1 MTELAP
7 FADVSDLRHRVRR
20 LTWFQE
26 SFAHEAATLGERH
39 GLRFSIDDRAL
50 VAAFFGWV
58 RAFDRERAS
67 SDRNRRDF
75 VVFAGGLMLYQLL
88 SAGPARAHALQ
99 TPRVSILPDPMAR
112 ICAFWPEGYLY
123 TSYCLTLV
131 RAIHEQDFGGMD
143 PPNAHELDL
152 RAWESF
158 RENFRE
164 QPYLAV
170 PFFDIFMGIEPNWLV
185 TGTFLERPAAKA
197 AALRKLH
204 AEQSAARVA
213 RSDIVRD

>member
-7 FADVSDLRHRVRR
+7 LSDVSDLRHRVRR

-26 SFAHEAATLGERH
+26 SFEREAAILGERH

-50 VAAFFGWV
+50 VAAFFSWV

-75 VVFAGGLMLYQLL
+75 AVFAGGLMLYQLL
-88 SAGPARAHALQ
+88 LAGPARAHALQ
-99 TPRVSILPDPMAR
+99 TPPVSIPPDPMAR

-123 TSYCLTLV
+123 TVYCLTLV
-131 RAIHEQDFGGMD
+131 RAVHEQDFGGMD
-143 PPNAHELDL
+143 PPNANELDL
-152 RAWESF
+152 RVWESF
-158 RENFRE
+158 RENFTE

-170 PFFDIFMGIEPNWLV
+170 PFFDIFMGVEPNWLV

-213 RSDIVRD
+213 CGDIVRD

>member
-1 MTELAP
+1 MTELLP
-7 FADVSDLRHRVRR
+7 FSDVSDVRHRVRR

-26 SFAHEAATLGERH
+26 SFEQEAAILGARH
-39 GLRFSIDDRAL
+39 GLHFSIDDRAL

-75 VVFAGGLMLYQLL
+75 AVFAGGQMLYHLL

-99 TPRVSILPDPMAR
+99 PASVSLQPDPMAR

-123 TSYCLTLV
+123 TVYCLTLV
-131 RAIHEQDFGGMD
+131 RAVHEQDFGGMD
-143 PPNAHELDL
+143 PPNANELDL
-152 RAWESF
+152 RVWESF

-164 QPYLAV
+164 QPYLAI
-170 PFFDIFMGIEPNWLV
+170 PFFDVFMGVEPNWLV

-197 AALRKLH
+197 AAWRKLH
-204 AEQSAARVA
+204 AEQSAARIA
-213 RSDIVRD
+213 GGYIVRD

>member
-7 FADVSDLRHRVRR
+7 LSDVSDLRHRVRR
-20 LTWFQE
+20 LTWFQG
-26 SFAHEAATLGERH
+26 SFEREAAMLGERH

-58 RAFDRERAS
+58 RDFDRERES

-75 VVFAGGLMLYQLL
+75 AVFAGGLMLHQLL
-88 SAGPARAHALQ
+88 CAAPARAQALQ
-99 TPRVSILPDPMAR
+99 TPPVSIPPDPMAR

-123 TSYCLTLV
+123 TAYCLTLV
-131 RAIHEQDFGGMD
+131 RAVHEQDFGGMD
-143 PPNAHELDL
+143 PPTASELDL
-152 RAWESF
+152 RVWQSF

-164 QPYLAV
+164 QPLLAI
-170 PFFDIFMGIEPNWLV
+170 PFFDIFMGVEPNWLV

-204 AEQSAARVA
+204 ADQSAARIA
-213 RSDIVRD
+213 GGDIVRD